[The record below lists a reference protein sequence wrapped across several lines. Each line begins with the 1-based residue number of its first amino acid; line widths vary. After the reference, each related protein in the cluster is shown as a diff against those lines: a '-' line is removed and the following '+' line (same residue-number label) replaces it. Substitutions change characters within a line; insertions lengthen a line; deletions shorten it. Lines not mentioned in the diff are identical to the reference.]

1 LRAPKNNPK
10 YIPQKPCLRGFLA
23 AKSEFSGGPRGHFLS
38 MAEELS
44 YVLVTPYSIRKSRT
58 GGILA
63 RLISR
68 TGLEVVAARMY
79 APSAGLVEK
88 YAATIVNDPEPRHR
102 ATQELIRKYVV
113 ANFGPSNGV
122 RPRVLF
128 LVFKGEDAVN
138 KLRST
143 VGHIVNE
150 RTSGETIR
158 DTYGDY
164 FADGNGNVTYFEPA
178 VLAPPDAASAEADLK
193 LWASFSDSDG
203 GLIDEAITFPA
214 GAKVE
219 KTLVLIKPDNF
230 RFPNARPGGVI
241 DLFSRTGLYIIACK
255 VHRMSV
261 AQAEEFYGPVLDV
274 LQDKLRGRSGEIARP
289 LLEKEFSITLS
300 DDVQTKLGDLLGP
313 INGRE
318 NWEQIVRFMAGMKPS
333 DCPADRRNEPGSEK
347 CIALCYQGIDAVRK
361 IREVL
366 GPTDPSKAPPGTI
379 RREFGQTIMVN
390 AAHASD
396 SPENAQREMG
406 IVQIKE
412 NNLKPLIEGWF
423 EK

>member
-1 LRAPKNNPK
+1 
-10 YIPQKPCLRGFLA
+10 
-23 AKSEFSGGPRGHFLS
+23 

-68 TGLEVVAARMY
+68 TGLDVVAARMF
-79 APSAGLVEK
+79 APSRELVEK
-88 YAATIVNDPEPRHR
+88 YAVGIVNDPEPGHR
-102 ATQELIRKYVV
+102 ATQERIKTYVLK
-113 ANFGPSNGV
+113 NFAPGTPDAH
-122 RPRVLF
+122 PRVLM
-128 LVFKGEDAVN
+128 LVFKGEDAVS

-164 FADGNGNVTYFEPA
+164 LQDENGDVTYFEPG
-178 VLAPPDAASAEADLK
+178 VLAPPDAASAESDLK
-193 LWASFSDSDG
+193 LWAAYSDRDG
-203 GLIDEAITFPA
+203 GLLDEAVKFPA
-214 GAKVE
+214 GEKVE

-261 AQAEEFYGPVLDV
+261 AQAEEFYGPVLEV
-274 LQDKLRGRSGEIARP
+274 LQDKLRGRSGETARA
-289 LLEKEFSITLS
+289 LLEKEFSLTLG
-300 DDVQTKLGDLLGP
+300 DEVQTKLGDLLGP
-313 INGRE
+313 INGRD
-318 NWEQIVRFMAGMKPS
+318 NWEQIVKFMAGLRPS
-333 DCPADRRNEPGSEK
+333 DCPPDRRDSPGSEK
-347 CIALCYQGIDAVRK
+347 CIALCYQGVEAVRK

-396 SPENAQREMG
+396 SAENAQREMG

-412 NNLKPLIEGWF
+412 NNLQPLIESWF
-423 EK
+423 GK

>member
-1 LRAPKNNPK
+1 
-10 YIPQKPCLRGFLA
+10 
-23 AKSEFSGGPRGHFLS
+23 

-63 RLISR
+63 RIISR
-68 TGLEVVAARMY
+68 TGLEIVAARMF
-79 APSAGLVEK
+79 APSAELVK
-88 YAATIVNDPEPRHR
+88 NYAASLVSDPDPAHR
-102 ATQELIRKYVV
+102 ATQEQIKKYVLAQFMPGGAV
-113 ANFGPSNGV
+113 K
-122 RPRVLF
+122 RPRVLL
-128 LVFKGEDAVN
+128 LVFRGEDAVA
-138 KLRST
+138 KIRTT

-164 FADGNGNVTYFEPA
+164 IADANGVVTYFEPA
-178 VLAPPDAASAEADLK
+178 VLAPPDRAAAEADLL
-193 LWASFSDSDG
+193 LWASYSDKDG
-203 GLIDEAITFPA
+203 GLLEEAVEFPP
-214 GAKVE
+214 GARIE

-241 DLFSRTGLYIIACK
+241 DLFSRTNLYIIACK

-274 LQDKLRGRSGEIARP
+274 LMDKLRGRSGIQARA
-289 LLEKEFSITLS
+289 LLEKEMGIPLS
-300 DDVQTKLGDLLGP
+300 AEVEEKLGDLLGP

-318 NWEQIVRFMAGMKPS
+318 NWEQIVKFMAGLKPS
-333 DCPADRRNEPGSEK
+333 ECSADKRHEPGSEK
-347 CIALCYQGIDAVRK
+347 CIALCYQGVDAVAK

-379 RREFGQTIMVN
+379 RREFGSTIMVN

-396 SPENAQREMG
+396 SPENAVREMR
-406 IVQIKE
+406 IVQIAE
-412 NNLKPLIEGWF
+412 NNLRPLVESWYA
-423 EK
+423 KK

>member
-1 LRAPKNNPK
+1 
-10 YIPQKPCLRGFLA
+10 
-23 AKSEFSGGPRGHFLS
+23 

-68 TGLEVVAARMY
+68 TGLDVVAARMF
-79 APSAGLVEK
+79 APSAELVAK
-88 YAATIVNDPEPRHR
+88 YAEGIVNDPEPGHR
-102 ATQELIRKYVV
+102 EIQERIKKYVLK
-113 ANFGPSNGV
+113 NFGPGAAGV
-122 RPRVLF
+122 RPRVLM
-128 LVFKGEDAVN
+128 LVFKGEDAVS

-164 FADGNGNVTYFEPA
+164 LADENGNVTYFEPG
-178 VLAPPDAASAEADLK
+178 VLAPPDAASAKSDLQ
-193 LWASFSDSDG
+193 LWAAYSDKDG
-203 GLIDEAITFPA
+203 GLLNEAVQFPA

-261 AQAEEFYGPVLDV
+261 AQAEEFYGPVLEV
-274 LQDKLRGRSGEIARP
+274 LQDKLRGRSGETARA
-289 LLEKEFSITLS
+289 LLEKEFAMTLG

-313 INGRE
+313 INGRD
-318 NWEQIVRFMAGMKPS
+318 NWEQIVKFMAGLRPS
-333 DCPADRRNEPGSEK
+333 DCPPDRRNEPGSEK
-347 CIALCYQGIDAVRK
+347 CIALCYQGVDAVRK

-396 SPENAQREMG
+396 SAENAQREMG

-412 NNLKPLIEGWF
+412 NNLQPLIESWF
-423 EK
+423 GK

>member
-1 LRAPKNNPK
+1 
-10 YIPQKPCLRGFLA
+10 
-23 AKSEFSGGPRGHFLS
+23 

-44 YVLVTPYSIRKSRT
+44 YVIVTPYSIRKSRT

-68 TGLEVVAARMY
+68 TGLDLVAARMF
-79 APSAGLVEK
+79 APSAELVEK
-88 YAATIVNDPEPRHR
+88 YAASIVTDSEPRHR
-102 ATQELIRKYVV
+102 ATQELIRKYVIQH
-113 ANFGPSNGV
+113 FTPSAET
-122 RPRVLF
+122 RPRVLL
-128 LVFKGEDAVN
+128 LVFKGEDAAL

-164 FADGNGNVTYFEPA
+164 VADANGAVTYFEPG
-178 VLAPPDAASAEADLK
+178 VLAPPDAGAAKADLL
-193 LWASFSDSDG
+193 LWSSYSDTDG
-203 GLIDEAITFPA
+203 GLLDDAVSFPT
-214 GAKVE
+214 GTKVE

-261 AQAEEFYGPVLDV
+261 AQAEEFYGPVLEV
-274 LQDKLRGRSGEIARP
+274 LQDKLRERSGEIAKR
-289 LLEKEFSITLS
+289 LVDKEFGITLS
-300 DDVQTKLGDLLGP
+300 AEAQTKLGDLLGP

-318 NWEQIVRFMAGMKPS
+318 NWEQIVKFMAGQKPS
-333 DCPADRRNEPGSEK
+333 DCSADMRHEPGSEK
-347 CIALCYQGIDAVRK
+347 CIALCYQGVDAVRK

-379 RREFGQTIMVN
+379 RREFGSTIMVN

-396 SPENAQREMG
+396 SPENAAREMG
-406 IVQIKE
+406 IVNITE
-412 NNLKPLIEGWF
+412 NNLKPLIESWF
-423 EK
+423 GK

>member
-1 LRAPKNNPK
+1 
-10 YIPQKPCLRGFLA
+10 
-23 AKSEFSGGPRGHFLS
+23 

-44 YVLVTPYSIRKSRT
+44 YVIVTPYSIRKSRT

-68 TGLEVVAARMY
+68 TGLDLVAARMF
-79 APSAGLVEK
+79 APSAELVEK
-88 YAATIVNDPEPRHR
+88 YAAAIVTDPEPRHR
-102 ATQELIRKYVV
+102 ATQELIKKYVLK
-113 ANFGPSNGV
+113 NFAPTGASS
-122 RPRVLF
+122 RPRVLL
-128 LVFKGEDAVN
+128 LVFKGEDAVL

-164 FADGNGNVTYFEPA
+164 MADENGNVTYFEPA
-178 VLAPPDAASAEADLK
+178 VLAPPDVQSAEKDLL
-193 LWASFSDSDG
+193 LWASYSDKDG
-203 GLIDEAITFPA
+203 GLLDEAVSFPT
-214 GAKVE
+214 GTKVE

-274 LQDKLRGRSGEIARP
+274 LQDKLRGRSGEIATA
-289 LLEKEFSITLS
+289 LVEKEFSITLPAE
-300 DDVQTKLGDLLGP
+300 VQTKLGDILGP

-318 NWEQIVRFMAGMKPS
+318 NWEQIVKFMAGLKPS
-333 DCPADRRNEPGSEK
+333 DCPADKRNEPGSEK
-347 CIALCYQGIDAVRK
+347 CIALCYQGVDAVRK

-396 SPENAQREMG
+396 SPENAVREMG

-412 NNLKPLIEGWF
+412 NNLKPLIESWF
-423 EK
+423 GK

>member
-1 LRAPKNNPK
+1 
-10 YIPQKPCLRGFLA
+10 
-23 AKSEFSGGPRGHFLS
+23 
-38 MAEELS
+38 MADELS

-68 TGLEVVAARMY
+68 TGLEVVAARMF
-79 APSAGLVEK
+79 APSAELVEK
-88 YAATIVNDPEPRHR
+88 YATTIVNDPEPRHR
-102 ATQELIRKYVV
+102 ATQELIKKYVLK
-113 ANFGPSNGV
+113 NFGPATPGT
-122 RPRVLF
+122 RPRVLL
-128 LVFKGEDAVN
+128 LVFKGEDAVS

-164 FADGNGNVTYFEPA
+164 LADENGSASYFEPG
-178 VLAPPDAASAEADLK
+178 VLAPPDAASAEADLR
-193 LWASFSDSDG
+193 LWASYSDTDG
-203 GLIDEAITFPA
+203 GLLDEAISYPT
-214 GAKVE
+214 GAKAE

-261 AQAEEFYGPVLDV
+261 AQAEEFYGPVLEV
-274 LQDKLRGRSGEIARP
+274 LQDKLRGRSAEVATP
-289 LLEKEFSITLS
+289 LLEKAFSVTLS
-300 DDVQTKLGDLLGP
+300 EDERTKLGDLLGP

-318 NWEQIVRFMAGMKPS
+318 NWEQIVKFMAGMKPS
-333 DCPADRRNEPGSEK
+333 DCPADKRNEPGTEK

-396 SPENAQREMG
+396 SAENAQREMG

-412 NNLKPLIEGWF
+412 NNLKPLIESWF
-423 EK
+423 GN

>member
-1 LRAPKNNPK
+1 
-10 YIPQKPCLRGFLA
+10 
-23 AKSEFSGGPRGHFLS
+23 

-44 YVLVTPYSIRKSRT
+44 YVIVTPYSIRKSRT

-68 TGLEVVAARMY
+68 TGLEVVAARMF
-79 APSAGLVEK
+79 APSAELVEK
-88 YAATIVNDPEPRHR
+88 YAATIVNDPEPGHR
-102 ATQELIRKYVV
+102 VTQELIRKYVLEH
-113 ANFGPSNGV
+113 FGPRADGV
-122 RPRVLF
+122 RPRVLL
-128 LVFKGEDAVN
+128 LVFKGHDAVN
-138 KLRST
+138 MLRST

-164 FADGNGNVTYFEPA
+164 LEDENGNVTYFEPG

-193 LWASFSDSDG
+193 LWASYSDADG
-203 GLIDEAITFPA
+203 GLLDKAVSFPA

-261 AQAEEFYGPVLDV
+261 AQAEEFYGPVLAV
-274 LQDKLRGRSGEIARP
+274 LQDKLRGRSGETARTV
-289 LLEKEFSITLS
+289 LEKELALTLG

-313 INGRE
+313 VIGRE
-318 NWEQIVRFMAGMKPS
+318 SWEQIVRFMAGIKPS
-333 DCPADRRNEPGSEK
+333 DCAADRRQEPGSEK

-379 RREFGQTIMVN
+379 RREFGETIMVN

-396 SPENAQREMG
+396 SAKNAEREMG

-412 NNLKPLIEGWF
+412 NNLKPLIESWF
-423 EK
+423 TKKS

>member
-1 LRAPKNNPK
+1 
-10 YIPQKPCLRGFLA
+10 
-23 AKSEFSGGPRGHFLS
+23 

-44 YVLVTPYSIRKSRT
+44 YVLVTPHTLRKSRT

-68 TGLEVVAARMY
+68 TSLDLAAARMF
-79 APSAGLVEK
+79 APSPKLVEQF
-88 YAATIVNDPEPRHR
+88 AAGQINDDPDPRHH
-102 ATQELIRKYVV
+102 ATQELIKKYIVERF
-113 ANFGPSNGV
+113 APDANGV
-122 RPRVLF
+122 PPRVLMF
-128 LVFKGEDAVN
+128 VFKGEDAVL
-138 KLRST
+138 KIRSA

-164 FADGNGNVTYFEPA
+164 VIDQNEKVSYFEPA
-178 VLAPPDAASAEADLK
+178 VLAPQDEASAERDLK
-193 LWASFSDSDG
+193 LWAEYSDSDG
-203 GLIDEAITFPA
+203 GLLDQVVEFAP

-261 AQAEEFYGPVLDV
+261 AQAEEFYGPVLEV
-274 LQDKLRGRSGEIARP
+274 LMDKLRGRAGETAGR
-289 LLEKEFSITLS
+289 LLEAEFSLELGGE
-300 DDVQTKLGDLLGP
+300 VEQKLGDLLGP
-313 INGRE
+313 ILGRE
-318 NWEQIVRFMAGMKPS
+318 NWEQIVGFMSGLKPS
-333 DCPADRRNEPGSEK
+333 ECPADRRHEPGSEK
-347 CIALCYQGIDAVRK
+347 CIALCYQGVDAVRK

-379 RREFGQTIMVN
+379 RREFGSTIMVN

-406 IVQIKE
+406 IVKIAE
-412 NNLKPLIEGWF
+412 NNLRTVVEGWYS
-423 EK
+423 KK

>member
-1 LRAPKNNPK
+1 
-10 YIPQKPCLRGFLA
+10 
-23 AKSEFSGGPRGHFLS
+23 

-44 YVLVTPYSIRKSRT
+44 YVIVTPYSIRKART

-68 TGLEVVAARMY
+68 TGLEVVAARMF
-79 APSAGLVEK
+79 APSAELVEK
-88 YAATIVNDPEPRHR
+88 YATTIVNDPEPRHR
-102 ATQELIRKYVV
+102 ATQELIRKYVL
-113 ANFGPSNGV
+113 ANFGPRNGGA

-128 LVFKGEDAVN
+128 LVFKGENAVHT
-138 KLRST
+138 LRST

-164 FADGNGNVTYFEPA
+164 LEDENGNPTYFEPG
-178 VLAPPDAASAEADLK
+178 VLAPPDVASAQADLK
-193 LWASFSDSDG
+193 LWASYSDADG
-203 GLIDEAITFPA
+203 GLLDKAVTFPA
-214 GAKVE
+214 GANVE

-274 LQDKLRGRSGEIARP
+274 LQDKLRGRSGEIARKV
-289 LLEKEFSITLS
+289 LEQELSITLG

-318 NWEQIVRFMAGMKPS
+318 NWEQIVKFMAGLKPS
-333 DCPADRRNEPGSEK
+333 DCPADRRTEPGSEK

-396 SPENAQREMG
+396 SAENAEREMG

-412 NNLKPLIEGWF
+412 NNLKPLVDGWF
-423 EK
+423 TKKS

>member
-1 LRAPKNNPK
+1 
-10 YIPQKPCLRGFLA
+10 
-23 AKSEFSGGPRGHFLS
+23 

-68 TGLEVVAARMY
+68 TGLDVVAARMF
-79 APSAGLVEK
+79 APSAELVEK
-88 YAATIVNDPEPRHR
+88 YAASIVNDPEPRHR
-102 ATQELIRKYVV
+102 ATQELIKKYVLK
-113 ANFGPSNGV
+113 NFGPGAPGA
-122 RPRVLF
+122 RPRVLL
-128 LVFKGEDAVN
+128 LVFKGEDAVA

-164 FADGNGNVTYFEPA
+164 LADENGDVSYFEPG
-178 VLAPPDAASAEADLK
+178 VLAPPDAASAKADLL
-193 LWASFSDSDG
+193 LWASYSDKDG
-203 GLIDEAITFPA
+203 GLLDEAITYPV
-214 GAKVE
+214 GSKVE

-261 AQAEEFYGPVLDV
+261 AQAEEFYGPVLEV
-274 LQDKLRGRSGEIARP
+274 LQDKLRGRSGETARK
-289 LLEKEFSITLS
+289 LLEKEFGLDLG

-313 INGRE
+313 INGRD
-318 NWEQIVRFMAGMKPS
+318 NWEAIVKFMAGLKPS
-333 DCPADRRNEPGSEK
+333 ECPADRRNEPGTEK

-412 NNLKPLIEGWF
+412 NNLKPLIESWF
-423 EK
+423 AK

>member
-1 LRAPKNNPK
+1 
-10 YIPQKPCLRGFLA
+10 
-23 AKSEFSGGPRGHFLS
+23 

-44 YVLVTPYSIRKSRT
+44 YILVTPYSLRKSRT

-63 RLISR
+63 RIISR
-68 TGLEVVAARMY
+68 TGLEIVAARMF
-79 APSAGLVEK
+79 APSAELVK
-88 YAATIVNDPEPRHR
+88 SYAASLVSDRDPEPSHR
-102 ATQELIRKYVV
+102 ATQELLKKYVLT
-113 ANFGPSNGV
+113 NFMPGGAV
-122 RPRVLF
+122 KRPRVLL
-128 LVFKGEDAVN
+128 LVFRGEDAVS
-138 KLRST
+138 KVRAT

-164 FADGNGNVTYFEPA
+164 HVDGNGVVTYFEPA
-178 VLAPPDAASAEADLK
+178 VLAPPDAVAAKADLL
-193 LWASFSDSDG
+193 LWASYSDSDG
-203 GLIDEAITFPA
+203 GLLDEVIEFPP
-214 GAKVE
+214 GAKPE

-241 DLFSRTGLYIIACK
+241 DLFSRTNLYIVACK

-274 LQDKLRGRSGEIARP
+274 LMDKLRGRSGETARK
-289 LLEKEFSITLS
+289 LLEKEFSITMS
-300 DDVQTKLGDLLGP
+300 KEVEEKLGDLLGP

-318 NWEQIVRFMAGMKPS
+318 NWEQIVKFMAGLKPS
-333 DCPADRRNEPGSEK
+333 ECSADKRHQPGSEK
-347 CIALCYQGIDAVRK
+347 CIALCYQGVDAVAK

-379 RREFGQTIMVN
+379 RREFGSTIMVN

-396 SPENAQREMG
+396 SPENAAREMG
-406 IVQIKE
+406 IVQISE
-412 NNLKPLIEGWF
+412 NNLRPLVESWF
-423 EK
+423 ADK